1 MIPIILTMLFTYI
14 SRAASWLT
22 CGNSRFSNALI
33 ATLWLGM
40 LLPSTVQAQS
50 LPVVVGS
57 PGLSVDYYRG
67 YFHDLPSF
75 FTTNTPAVRN
85 RSVEQLNFTEA
96 EDDNFSVGNVATY
109 YVPNRPDEF
118 SARFQGQL
126 CVTTAGDYTFY
137 LGSDDAAYLWLDNN
151 PQPIAFN
158 KGDSFPFREVQGTCS
173 LTAGLHTLRVDY
185 GEHGGS
191 QGLVLQYSG
200 PDMPKQLVP
209 NGVLYNQTAVAIR
222 PTLMQFDASLAA
234 SQQVALSWETAAEEN
249 STGFVIQKSVDGK
262 TFTDLLRQPSGATSM
277 ATHSYDAIDSQPVTG
292 WNFYRLQQLRSD
304 RDPVYSPIKAIEI
317 KPVEFVINVYPV
329 PNNGT
334 FYLDVQ
340 PANVGTALLK
350 LLDMSGRQV
359 YQQEVSLANGSLQK
373 IEPGM
378 STGIYMLKLA
388 TSSGT
393 FSRKISLG
401 I

>member
-1 MIPIILTMLFTYI
+1 ML
-14 SRAASWLT
+14 SASAA
-22 CGNSRFSNALI
+22 
-33 ATLWLGM
+33 
-40 LLPSTVQAQS
+40 QAQS

-57 PGLSVDYYRG
+57 PGLSADYYPG
-67 YFHDLPSF
+67 YFYDQPSF
-75 FTTNTPAVRN
+75 FTANAPAIHN
-85 RSVEQLNFTEA
+85 RPIEQLNFVEA
-96 EDDNFSVGNVATY
+96 EDDNFKVGKVATY
-109 YVPNRPDEF
+109 YAANKPDEF

-126 CVTTAGDYTFY
+126 YVTNAGDYTFY

-151 PQPIAFN
+151 PQPVAFN
-158 KGDSFPFREVQGTCS
+158 KGDSFPYREMNGTCTLS
-173 LTAGLHTLRVDY
+173 PGLHTLRVDY

-209 NGVLYNQTAVAIR
+209 NGVLYSQVIATIR
-222 PTLMQFDASLAA
+222 PTLMHFEAVADN
-234 SQQVALSWETAAEEN
+234 QQVALNWQTAAEEN
-249 STGFVIQKSVDGK
+249 CTGFVIQKSTDGHV
-262 TFTDLLRQPSGATSM
+262 FTDLLRQPGGATSLV
-277 ATHSYDAIDSQPVTG
+277 THSYDAIDPQPATG
-292 WNFYRLQQLRSD
+292 WNYYRLQQLRSD
-304 RDPVYSPIKAIEI
+304 RTPVYSPIKAVEI
-317 KPVEFVINVYPV
+317 KAVEFVISVYPV

-350 LLDMSGRQV
+350 LIDMSGRQV

-378 STGIYMLKLA
+378 STGIYMLKLT
-388 TSSGT
+388 TSAGT
-393 FSRKISLG
+393 FSQKISLG

>member
-1 MIPIILTMLFTYI
+1 MIPIILTMLFAYI
-14 SRAASWLT
+14 SRAASRLT
-22 CGNSRFSNALI
+22 CGNSRFSNVLV
-33 ATLWLGM
+33 ATLWLGTM
-40 LLPSTVQAQS
+40 LTPTVQAQS

-75 FTTNTPAVRN
+75 FTTNTPAIRN
-85 RSVEQLNFTEA
+85 RSVEQLNFAEA
-96 EDDNFSVGNVATY
+96 EDDNFGVGNVATY

-173 LTAGLHTLRVDY
+173 LTAGLHTMRVDY

-209 NGVLYNQTAVAIR
+209 NGVLYNQTVAAIR

-249 STGFVIQKSVDGK
+249 TIGFVIQKSVDGK
-262 TFTDLLRQPSGATSM
+262 TFTDLLRQPGGATSM

-304 RDPVYSPIKAIEI
+304 RDPVYSPVKAIEL

-378 STGIYMLKLA
+378 STGIYMLKLT